1 MFLLLIE
8 CDPQKVLPV
17 PGNKKFKNYARVSEV
32 LSKEQKMFKI
42 KKEFEFYNNYLK
54 YELNNKTLE
63 KITIILA

>member
-1 MFLLLIE
+1 MWH
-8 CDPQKVLPV
+8 
-17 PGNKKFKNYARVSEV
+17 GNKKFKNYARVSEV

-63 KITIILA
+63 KFTIILA